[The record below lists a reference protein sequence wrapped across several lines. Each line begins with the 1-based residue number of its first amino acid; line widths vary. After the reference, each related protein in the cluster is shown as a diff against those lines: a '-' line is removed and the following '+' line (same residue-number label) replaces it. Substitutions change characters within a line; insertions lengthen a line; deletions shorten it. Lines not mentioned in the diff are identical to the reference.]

1 MVIEADFICFI
12 FIIFYIFYLSKY
24 ILFILSQ
31 CFLFI
36 YNYKISCN
44 MKDDPLYWNV
54 SKLRA
59 KEDESEMYD
68 MLIDNLDSKYLQ
80 KEKDSALSLKM

>member
-1 MVIEADFICFI
+1 
-12 FIIFYIFYLSKY
+12 
-24 ILFILSQ
+24 
-31 CFLFI
+31 
-36 YNYKISCN
+36 
-44 MKDDPLYWNV
+44 MKDGPFYWNI

-80 KEKDSALSLKM
+80 RKRIQL